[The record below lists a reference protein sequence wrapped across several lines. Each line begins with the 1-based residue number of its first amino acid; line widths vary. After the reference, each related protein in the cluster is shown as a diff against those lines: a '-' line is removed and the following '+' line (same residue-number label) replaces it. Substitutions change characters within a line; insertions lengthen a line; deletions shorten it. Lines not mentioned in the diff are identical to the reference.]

1 MNGIAS
7 GISLDIDDALNSNSH
22 IDDKRKSDDILPSDF
37 AMILATLSDDNL
49 NNYYFEKKL
58 FLGDEILNSDNGIT
72 EDIEETI
79 DIQANE
85 IKQEKK
91 RSSYISD
98 EYNGVGVNLPFYFNS
113 QALNQQIDIINHS
126 VDIEDAGITNDIVN
140 LNFNDEQ
147 YIANASREDY
157 KSVVTDKEA
166 KEMDS
171 LNDGNA
177 NKSSLIPSSYAA
189 QSNYSIDIQNS
200 ENKTSSENFFI
211 QEKTEGRLTS
221 DNHNNINYGTE
232 DGDRA
237 SDDNN
242 HDMVD
247 LNNQSHDIWLGNIND
262 IKKLSNKNYRRDAD
276 DILQG
281 EVLDDNN
288 IAIDEVF
295 NQNSVNS
302 AIDMNLHSAIFLDQN
317 SINFEKNIILESNDT
332 LNSFADLTK
341 EQEHDVLNNS
351 DYRVSFLSDDKF
363 LVNFNGQNSQNT
375 KFIIDFSENK
385 QRIDITIFD
394 NNILFNSAMNDKNMM
409 KTLGFMG
416 YDIGFANKT
425 KSDARKYQNKVAFYS
440 NHNKK
445 EDMSIKLDCFI

>member
-1 MNGIAS
+1 
-7 GISLDIDDALNSNSH
+7 
-22 IDDKRKSDDILPSDF
+22 
-37 AMILATLSDDNL
+37 
-49 NNYYFEKKL
+49 
-58 FLGDEILNSDNGIT
+58 
-72 EDIEETI
+72 
-79 DIQANE
+79 
-85 IKQEKK
+85 
-91 RSSYISD
+91 
-98 EYNGVGVNLPFYFNS
+98 
-113 QALNQQIDIINHS
+113 
-126 VDIEDAGITNDIVN
+126 
-140 LNFNDEQ
+140 
-147 YIANASREDY
+147 
-157 KSVVTDKEA
+157 
-166 KEMDS
+166 MDS

-247 LNNQSHDIWLGNIND
+247 LNNQSHDIWLGNINDIKKLSNKNYRRDADDISQGEVLDDNNIAIDEVFNQNSVNSAIDMND